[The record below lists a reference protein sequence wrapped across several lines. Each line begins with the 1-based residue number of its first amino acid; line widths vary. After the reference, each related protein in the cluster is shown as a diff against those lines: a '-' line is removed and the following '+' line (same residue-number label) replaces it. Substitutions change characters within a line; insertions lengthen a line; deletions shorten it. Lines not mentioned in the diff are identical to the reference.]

1 LKKHDIFVNISYLWP
16 IHTMTGYHYLGYKE
30 GDFPHTEKSAWEIF
44 SLPMYLSLTDDE

>member
-1 LKKHDIFVNISYLWP
+1 
-16 IHTMTGYHYLGYKE
+16 MTGYHYLGYKE